1 MFLCVC
7 FLCDL
12 NTGELIGVEYL
23 YSQTGRVLQDTA
35 MDENAVPEVDK
46 KQDDADEG
54 FSEADDP
61 TVADADI
68 VIPSANSL
76 STSKIVT
83 SKPATSTLAYDCR
96 QQNRPSRR
104 NEWLLCDLLIFC
116 WLFDWFRFYSLSCV
130 FISALHLYFQITFG
144 FATGLIEP
152 CVSTEESDTSRDTSG
167 SWRPSALPE
176 SVLVVPAE
184 SDPDVR
190 PLLARSFLRQFYS

>member
-1 MFLCVC
+1 MCCCFCVC
-7 FLCDL
+7 VCAL

-23 YSQTGRVLQDTA
+23 YSQTGQVLQDTA
-35 MDENAVPEVDK
+35 MDENAVPEVDE

-76 STSKIVT
+76 STSK
-83 SKPATSTLAYDCR
+83 PATSTLAYDRR
-96 QQNRPSRR
+96 QQKRPSRR

-116 WLFDWFRFYSLSCV
+116 WLFDWFRFCSLSSCV

-152 CVSTEESDTSRDTSG
+152 CVSTEE
-167 SWRPSALPE
+167 
-176 SVLVVPAE
+176 
-184 SDPDVR
+184 
-190 PLLARSFLRQFYS
+190 

>member
-1 MFLCVC
+1 M
-7 FLCDL
+7 
-12 NTGELIGVEYL
+12 EYL

-116 WLFDWFRFYSLSCV
+116 WLLIGSDFILCLV
-130 FISALHLYFQITFG
+130 FLFL
-144 FATGLIEP
+144 
-152 CVSTEESDTSRDTSG
+152 
-167 SWRPSALPE
+167 PSI
-176 SVLVVPAE
+176 
-184 SDPDVR
+184 
-190 PLLARSFLRQFYS
+190 FIFK